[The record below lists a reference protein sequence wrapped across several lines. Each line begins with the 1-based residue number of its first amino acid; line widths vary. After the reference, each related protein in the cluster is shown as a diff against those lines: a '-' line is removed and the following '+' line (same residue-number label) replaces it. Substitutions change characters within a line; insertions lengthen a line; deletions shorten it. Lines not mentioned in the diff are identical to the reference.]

1 MFLQL
6 EHLFVEL
13 VDVMLEFFFRLVY
26 DSIFGLQLLNLF
38 LQTRYLGLVIVG
50 NISKPETK
58 NIRHS
63 IHIIEKNLPRVTKI
77 TFQG

>member
-13 VDVMLEFFFRLVY
+13 VDVMFEFFFRLVY

-38 LQTRYLGLVIVG
+38 LQTRNFGLVIVG

-58 NIRHS
+58 TFVIAFVSLR
-63 IHIIEKNLPRVTKI
+63 K